1 MRIAITGASGLLGR
15 HLIPRLVAKGH
26 EIVASKHSRD
36 IQTDQPIE
44 ELPFDLN
51 DDDSIIHFVEKSDA
65 DLLIHSAAFSDVDG
79 CDREPQK
86 AERMNA
92 VASGA
97 AMDEARKT
105 NMRLVYIS
113 TDYVFD
119 GADGPYDETSQ
130 PNPINEYG
138 RTKLKGEVAALRG
151 GAQALVVRAAGFLGP
166 GLPGKPTFAERTA
179 QKILHEAPVKVA
191 IDQKSNITPI
201 EFLSEGI
208 VELIEDGAIG
218 IRHVAPNEIISRYEF
233 ASMLARL
240 LGAPHDAVQG
250 VPYAELNREAQRP
263 LKGGLITQ
271 FPLDTQCPP
280 LEKAL
285 EAFKDR
291 YLSADKT

>member
-15 HLIPRLVAKGH
+15 HLIPRLVANGH

-36 IQTDQPIE
+36 IETNQPIE
-44 ELPFDLN
+44 ELPLDLN
-51 DDDSIIHFVEKSDA
+51 DDESIVRFVEKSNA

-79 CDREPQK
+79 CDREPEK

-92 VASGA
+92 VASGVV
-97 AMDEARKT
+97 MDEARKT

-138 RTKLKGEVAALRG
+138 RTKLKGEEAALRG

-191 IDQKSNITPI
+191 MDQKSNITPI
-201 EFLSEGI
+201 EFLSDGI

-218 IRHVAPNEIISRYEF
+218 IRHVAPNEIVSRYEF

-240 LGAPHDAVQG
+240 LGAPDDAVQG

-263 LKGGLITQ
+263 LNGGLITQ
-271 FPLDTQCPP
+271 FPLDTQCLP

-291 YLSADKT
+291 YLSADK